1 MPTIEKNYININEL
15 STALNWMVDQYWYVN
30 IKQDRTQWNNE
41 ESILSDSLI
50 TQLTPDG
57 KMRDPMVIGAHDPRP
72 PRPNEVSSIKGVWR
86 MPFGWDDE
94 STKRRSPIIYDVFE
108 NINKQFFNNEFTLD
122 GYGEGIRATRLMWQ
136 SPKHKDIP
144 GWGNFLR
151 RGHTPPIWT
160 CYANGRPNG
169 MHCHGNLPEQKS
181 NAHMDSPANPDP
193 DALPDKD
200 TYTILVNLNPV
211 WRPNS
216 GGEVIF
222 HKLGDDN
229 GVGYAEE
236 IVPHEPGL
244 VLLYSSDYIHRTIPN
259 VVANNKERFQQ
270 KLAFR
275 VRRKHD

>member
-1 MPTIEKNYININEL
+1 MPTIEKNYINIDEL
-15 STALNWMVDQYWYVN
+15 SDALNWMVDQYWYINVFHHWDEN
-30 IKQDRTQWNNE
+30 QGQKV
-41 ESILSDSLI
+41 DSLI
-50 TQLTPDG
+50 TKLTPDG
-57 KMRDPMVIGAHDPRP
+57 KIYGQNIPDEGV
-72 PRPNEVSSIKGVWR
+72 IKGVWR

-94 STKRRSPIIYDVFE
+94 STKRRAPIIYDVFQKV
-108 NINKQFFNNEFTLD
+108 NSRFFNNEFTLD
-122 GYGEGIRATRLMWQ
+122 GYGEGIRATRSLWHDT
-136 SPKHKDIP
+136 KHKDIP
-144 GWGNFLR
+144 GWGEFLKP
-151 RGHTPPIWT
+151 GMTPNIWT

-181 NAHMDSPANPDP
+181 NAHMDSPSNPDHDVFYTWP
-193 DALPDKD
+193 EED

-211 WRPNS
+211 WKPNS

-229 GVGYAEE
+229 HIHGNKGYGVGYAEE

-259 VVANNKERFQQ
+259 VVANNTERFQQ